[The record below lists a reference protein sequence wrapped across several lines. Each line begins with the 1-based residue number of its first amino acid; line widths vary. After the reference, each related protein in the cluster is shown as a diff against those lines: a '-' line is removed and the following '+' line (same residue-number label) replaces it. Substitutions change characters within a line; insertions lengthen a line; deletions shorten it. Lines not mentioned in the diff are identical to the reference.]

1 MVATLNE
8 ISPATE
14 AAEAPPTQQEKERP
28 QWLSAYTLR
37 SPESEII
44 QFVEAHPNLDFG
56 LAFAPKL
63 IAIYFQDAP
72 LVLSLHYDPEISSL
86 DTLVI
91 DIQADLS
98 IEEGINRLD
107 EFGEKLWIDFDRFLK
122 FKISLD
128 VQNPNYGVTR

>member
-14 AAEAPPTQQEKERP
+14 VADTSPAQEENQKPE
-28 QWLSAYTLR
+28 WLSAYTLR
-37 SPESEII
+37 SPQSEIV

-63 IAIYFQDAP
+63 IALYFQDAP

-98 IEEGINRLD
+98 IEEGLNRLD
-107 EFGEKLWIDFDRFLK
+107 EFGEKLWMDFDRFLK
-122 FKISLD
+122 FKILLD
-128 VQNPNYGVTR
+128 VQNPN